1 MQTLPELF
9 RTGRPRDASAAPLLV
24 APSGAVITYAEMD
37 ARSAQLAHV
46 LRSTGVGRGDRVA
59 LQIEKSALS
68 VALYLACLRTGAV
81 FLPMNTAY
89 TDDEVAY
96 LVADAEPAV
105 LVRAPERAGL
115 PGVIPFT
122 ADAQG
127 AGDLADAAA
136 GQPAGFDDVEVS
148 PNDLAALL
156 YTSGTTGRPKGA
168 MLTQANLA
176 SNAAA
181 LHGAWGFRPDDVLLH
196 ALPVFHAHGLF
207 VAINCVLANG
217 TSMIFLPRFDVDV
230 VLRHLPETT
239 VFMGV
244 PTFYSRLLA
253 DPRFDGA
260 ACRRMRLFVSGSAP
274 LLASTHAEMRRRTGH
289 AILERYG
296 MTETTMIA
304 SNPLD
309 DERRAGTVG
318 FPLPD
323 VEVRVVDP
331 ESGREQPQ
339 GEIGAVQVRGPNVFS
354 GYWERPELTA
364 TEFTD
369 DGFFR
374 TGDLGRFDANGYLC
388 LVGRSKDLV
397 ISGGLN
403 VYPPE
408 VEDVL
413 DGLAG
418 VVETAVIGLPDADLG
433 EAVVAVVVAEP
444 GVELDAAA
452 LRAAARGRLA
462 GFKVPKLVH
471 IVDALPRNAMGKV
484 EKAKLREQ
492 FADPPAVA

>member
-9 RTGRPRDASAAPLLV
+9 GAGRPRDPSTAPLLV
-24 APSGAVITYAEMD
+24 APPGAVTTYAQMD
-37 ARSAQLAHV
+37 ERSASLAHV
-46 LRSTGVGRGDRVA
+46 LCSVGVRPGDRVA
-59 LQIEKSALS
+59 VQIEKSALS
-68 VALYLACLRTGAV
+68 VALYLACLRAGAV
-81 FLPMNTAY
+81 YLPMNTGY

-105 LVRAPERAGL
+105 LVRSPGRAPL
-115 PGVIPFT
+115 PGTHLFT
-122 ADAQG
+122 ADAEG

-136 GQPAGFDDVEVS
+136 RQPTAFDDVA
-148 PNDLAALL
+148 PAPDDLAALL

-168 MLTQANLA
+168 MLTHANLA
-176 SNAAA
+176 SNASA
-181 LHGAWGFRPDDVLLH
+181 LHRAWGFRPDDVLLH

-217 TSMIFLPRFDVDV
+217 TSMIFLPKFDVDV
-230 VLRHLPETT
+230 VLEHLPGTT
-239 VFMGV
+239 IFMGV
-244 PTFYSRLLA
+244 PTFYTRLLG
-253 DPRFDGA
+253 DPRFDAGT
-260 ACRRMRLFVSGSAP
+260 CEHMRLFVSGSAP
-274 LLASTHAEMRRRTGH
+274 LLASTHDEMRRRTGH

-309 DERRAGTVG
+309 GERRAGTVG

-331 ESGREQPQ
+331 ESGGELPQ

-354 GYWERPELTA
+354 GYWKRPELTSS
-364 TEFTD
+364 EFTG

-374 TGDLGRFDANGYLC
+374 TGDLGRFDADGYLC

-413 DGLAG
+413 DGLEG
-418 VVETAVIGLPDADLG
+418 VLESAVIGLPDADLG
-433 EAVVAVVVAEP
+433 EAVVAVVVPEP
-444 GVELDAAA
+444 GAQVDVVA
-452 LRAAARGRLA
+452 LRAAARERLA
-462 GFKVPKLVH
+462 GFKVPKVVHLVE
-471 IVDALPRNAMGKV
+471 ALPRNAMGKV
-484 EKAKLREQ
+484 EKAKLREH
-492 FADPPAVA
+492 FAVTRPQI